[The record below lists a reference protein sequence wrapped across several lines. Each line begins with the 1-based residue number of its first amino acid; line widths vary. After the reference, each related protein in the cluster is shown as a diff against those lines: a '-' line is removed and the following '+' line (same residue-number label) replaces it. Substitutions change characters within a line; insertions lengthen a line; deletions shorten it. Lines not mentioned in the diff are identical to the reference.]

1 MDAKKWLADT
11 AKEAVGVND
20 FEKAKDAFDRA
31 TATSKGVDYSGG
43 LSSDIKNVAG
53 AVPGYTKDIATGVG
67 NAAVGAGKA
76 LVNVGM
82 LVVPA
87 GKARAAANAI
97 TSRFTPKIVTPNKL
111 SGGRQFAPKPSGG
124 GGTATKTRTKVE
136 TAKPEV
142 ETAPKTA
149 AKTETTTKPSTKPET
164 AAKGKGKGA
173 SRVGP
178 FAAGAAAAGAL
189 APKVEG
195 DKPWTPSAIV

>member
-11 AKEAVGVND
+11 AKETIGVND

-31 TATSKGVDYSGG
+31 TAASKGVDYSGG
-43 LSSDIKNVAG
+43 LSSDIKNVVG
-53 AVPGYTKDIATGVG
+53 AAPKFTKEIATGVG

-87 GKARAAANAI
+87 GRANKAATAI
-97 TSRFTPKIVTPNKL
+97 TSKLTPKIKTPNKL
-111 SGGRQFAPKPSGG
+111 SGGRQFAPKPGTGGGG

-142 ETAPKTA
+142 ETAPKSA
-149 AKTETTTKPSTKPET
+149 VKTET
-164 AAKGKGKGA
+164 AAKPAPSAKVKGKTA
-173 SRVGP
+173 SRLGT

-189 APKVEG
+189 TGKPKG
-195 DKPWTPSAIV
+195 DGPWTPSAIV

>member
-31 TATSKGVDYSGG
+31 TATSKGIDYSGG
-43 LSSDIKNVAG
+43 LGGDIKNVLG
-53 AVPGYTKDIATGVG
+53 ATPGYTKDIATGVKDT
-67 NAAVGAGKA
+67 AVGAGKA

-87 GKARAAANAI
+87 GKARAAAKAI
-97 TSRFTPKIVTPNKL
+97 TSRFTPKIETPYK
-111 SGGRQFAPKPSGG
+111 GGVPGRQFTPGSSGG

-142 ETAPKTA
+142 EAAPKA
-149 AKTETTTKPSTKPET
+149 ATKTEATTKPET
-164 AAKGKGKGA
+164 AAKGKGKATTRTGT
-173 SRVGP
+173 
-178 FAAGAAAAGAL
+178 FAAGAAAAAAANL
-189 APKVEG
+189 NKPKG
-195 DKPWTPSAIV
+195 DGQWTPSAIV